1 MKYNLINTFI
11 MRCTVGKGTHYKVT
25 RTYRDCNYYDI
36 GTVLQD
42 NVQYNI
48 RIRLVVILLQ

>member
-1 MKYNLINTFI
+1 